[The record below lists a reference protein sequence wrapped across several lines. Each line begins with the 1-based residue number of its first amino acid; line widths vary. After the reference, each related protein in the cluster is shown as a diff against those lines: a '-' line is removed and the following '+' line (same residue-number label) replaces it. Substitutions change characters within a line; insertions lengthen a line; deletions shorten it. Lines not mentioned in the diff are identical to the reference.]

1 MELNTTKEDMLER
14 FRLYGEIYCTL
25 ATMPDND
32 YMDDMRIEAYQIC
45 DELDIDSDELNFD
58 FDDEKGELDH
68 IEIENEMISVW
79 YIGTSS
85 VTCFGCSI
93 VQVPT
98 ETIRKLKSLLERYV
112 KALMKEE
119 PEEDN

>member
-1 MELNTTKEDMLER
+1 MDLNTTKEDMLER

-32 YMDDMRIEAYQIC
+32 DMDCLSIDASEIY
-45 DELDIDSDELNFD
+45 DELDIDSDELIFD
-58 FDDEKGELDH
+58 FGEEKGELHH
-68 IEIENEMISVW
+68 IEIENEMINVW

-98 ETIRKLKSLLERYV
+98 GTIRKLKDLLERYV
-112 KALMKEE
+112 KALKE
-119 PEEDN
+119 DGT